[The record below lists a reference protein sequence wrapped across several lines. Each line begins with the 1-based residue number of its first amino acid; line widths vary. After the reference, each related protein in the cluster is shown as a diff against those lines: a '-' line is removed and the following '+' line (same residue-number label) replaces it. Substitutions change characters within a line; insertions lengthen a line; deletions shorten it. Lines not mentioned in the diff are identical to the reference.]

1 MRLRW
6 DGIIARLSYRFNF
19 LAIREVKPP
28 RPKQWTES
36 ELRQLRVL
44 AKKKASADTVADSLG
59 RHVGSVKIMAREL
72 GVVLS
77 KNVKA
82 KGK

>member
-1 MRLRW
+1 
-6 DGIIARLSYRFNF
+6 
-19 LAIREVKPP
+19 VKPL

>member
-1 MRLRW
+1 
-6 DGIIARLSYRFNF
+6 
-19 LAIREVKPP
+19 VKPL

-36 ELRQLRVL
+36 ELRRLRVL

-59 RHVGSVKIMAREL
+59 RDVGSVKIMAREL
-72 GVVLS
+72 GVILS